1 MNTLPSP
8 LLIVAFAV
16 LLGASI
22 DAAVKFLAADI
33 DVVTLMAW
41 RFLIAGVCILG
52 IYIWRGKPVPKW
64 EAIRF
69 HALRGLIQL
78 TAALTFFW
86 SITQLALAEA
96 TVVGFTAALMIA
108 PIAWLILGERL
119 TVIAGI
125 AALIGFGGAALAA
138 TGSTEGAPEGANR
151 LLGAL
156 ACLFAALCYALTLV
170 LMRLR
175 TRKEDTLTIVMFTN
189 VFPALFLIPFLVA
202 TDPIPDAGDLPAYI
216 GLAIAGTA
224 VWWLMTLGYAREEAQ
239 KLAPLEYTALIWAGL
254 YGWFIFEETPG
265 WRLWIGAALIIGACL
280 LIAFETKFR
289 TRKEAG
295 LPASRYPRIALF

>member
-1 MNTLPSP
+1 MDARTSP

-16 LLGASI
+16 FLGASI

-41 RFLIAGVCILG
+41 RFLFGGAGILAV
-52 IYIWRGKPVPKW
+52 YLWRGKPVPKW

-69 HALRGLIQL
+69 HALRGLIQ
-78 TAALTFFW
+78 TAAALTFFW
-86 SITQLALAEA
+86 SLTQLALAEA
-96 TVVGFTAALMIA
+96 TVIGFTAALMIA

-119 TVIAGI
+119 TGVAVT

-138 TGSTEGAPEGANR
+138 SGATEGAPKSGNR
-151 LLGAL
+151 LLGAISCL
-156 ACLFAALCYALTLV
+156 AAALLYALTLV

-189 VFPALFLIPFLVA
+189 VFPALILLPYLIA
-202 TDPIPDAGDLPAYI
+202 TNPIPARTDLPAFI
-216 GLAIAGTA
+216 GLAAAGTA
-224 VWWLMTLGYAREEAQ
+224 VWWLMALGYARAEAQ
-239 KLAPLEYTALIWAGL
+239 KLAPLEYTALIWASI
-254 YGWFIFEETPG
+254 YGWIIFREMPG
-265 WRLWIGAALIIGACL
+265 WQLWLGAALIIGACL
-280 LIAFETKFR
+280 LIAFETRFS

-295 LPASRYPRIALF
+295 LPASDILE